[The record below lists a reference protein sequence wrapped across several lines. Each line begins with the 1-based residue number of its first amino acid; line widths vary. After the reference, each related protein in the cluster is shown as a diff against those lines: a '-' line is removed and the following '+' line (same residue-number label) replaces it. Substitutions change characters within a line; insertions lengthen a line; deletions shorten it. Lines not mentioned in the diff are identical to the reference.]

1 MTSTRGAAV
10 RRGSRGVCS
19 LSDEGK
25 LSRAPLLHFKRH
37 AISHAE
43 FETLN
48 QLVLCL
54 CCATMSTLV
63 FLLKSQHS
71 PVWARIDREVE

>member
-1 MTSTRGAAV
+1 MGQLSGAAREEPV
-10 RRGSRGVCS
+10 RLAMKENLSR
-19 LSDEGK
+19 
-25 LSRAPLLHFKRH
+25 RAPLLHFKRH
-37 AISHAE
+37 AISYAE

-54 CCATMSTLV
+54 CCATIPTLV

-71 PVWARIDREVE
+71 PVEARIDREVE